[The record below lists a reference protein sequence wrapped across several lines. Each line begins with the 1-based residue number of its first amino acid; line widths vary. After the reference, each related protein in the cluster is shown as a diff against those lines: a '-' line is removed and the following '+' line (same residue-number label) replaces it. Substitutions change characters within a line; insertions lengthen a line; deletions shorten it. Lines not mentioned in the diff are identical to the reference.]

1 MQVITGDSIALFMP
15 YVQRAMQGQIDVGTI
30 MVGYVPEDLVWLGQK
45 RDDYSD
51 RAQHSAKTIDTQ
63 GAGGTNFM
71 SPGSIAVF
79 AIVANEDAAH
89 QFANDT
95 FNFLVEYFDQEGL
108 KLIQEHNDLLTADNR
123 KLSGYT
129 YGPLPNKKFFCAFT
143 LNINV
148 NNKKIQQEGSTRVGF
163 GLKEYGYST
172 EDVFKILHKLWKDEW
187 VIKTS

>member
-15 YVQRAMQGQIDVGTI
+15 YVQKAMQGQIDINTI
-30 MVGYVPEDLVWLGQK
+30 MVGYIPEEMIWLGKK

-51 RAQHSAKTIDTQ
+51 RAQHSAKVIETQ

-79 AIVANEDAAH
+79 AILKNEKEAH
-89 QFANDT
+89 DFANQS
-95 FNFLVEYFDQEGL
+95 FGFLVDYFNEHGL
-108 KLIQEHNDLLTADNR
+108 PLIQEKNDLLTADRR

-129 YGPLPNKKFFCAFT
+129 FGPLPGNKFFCAFT

-172 EDVFKILHKLWKDEW
+172 DDVFAILHQLWPGEW
-187 VIKTS
+187 IIKTA